1 MVKCWVESP
10 QAQVRGLRLDAVL
23 RELAVL
29 FPLFTLH
36 AGEVLWSVPSTFNPI
51 SSLQPSAVPQQTDP
65 VCPLHGSDLHHPV
78 II

>member
-23 RELAVL
+23 CELAVL

-36 AGEVLWSVPSTFNPI
+36 DEVLWRVPSTFNPI
-51 SSLQPSAVPQQTDP
+51 SSLAFSGTQQIDP
-65 VCPLHGSDLHHPV
+65 VCPLHGSDLDHPV